1 MGAKMSA
8 KFGRRNETYSDVL
21 KTQFSDALF
30 TKYDADSDAILSSS
44 ELKKMLREEFGLAND
59 QIRMAGSLMDRDQSG
74 TVDAKEFNAI
84 LREENLCQL
93 ICDTESFKFLSESW
107 KIFRKHDKDRS
118 GDLTK
123 MELKGLLSSLDIPP
137 ASADKILANAD
148 ANKNTL
154 LDFHE
159 FVHWL
164 PATALMLQQYKQ

>member
-1 MGAKMSA
+1 MGAEMST
-8 KFGRRNETYSDVL
+8 KVGGRKETSSHIL
-21 KTQFSDALF
+21 KTQISDALF
-30 TKYDADSDAILSSS
+30 TKYDADSDAILSAS

-59 QIRMAGSLMDRDQSG
+59 QIRVAGSLMDRNQSG
-74 TVDAKEFNAI
+74 TVDIKEFNTI
-84 LREENLCQL
+84 LREKNLGRL
-93 ICDTESFKFLSESW
+93 IRDTESCKFLSESW

-123 MELKGLLSSLDIPP
+123 IELKGLLSSLDISP
-137 ASADKILANAD
+137 ASAEKILANAD
-148 ANKNTL
+148 ANKNAL